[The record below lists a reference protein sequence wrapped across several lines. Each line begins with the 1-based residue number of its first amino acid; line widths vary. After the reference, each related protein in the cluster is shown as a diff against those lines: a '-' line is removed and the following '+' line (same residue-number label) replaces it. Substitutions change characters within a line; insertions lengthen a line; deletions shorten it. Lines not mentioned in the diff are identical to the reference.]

1 MDDSEGRHGQVRGQ
15 RARIWFGAGACLVAL
30 FFAGIRRD
38 ETVGATYSSS
48 TALRLPLLPDLAGV
62 TGVAPL
68 RERIATAF
76 LSLESRRQDASTSS
90 DVLAEAYGE
99 LGIVL
104 LAADYAGA
112 AEICYLDAFTLAPQ
126 DYRWAYYL
134 GHAHRTL
141 GDLVTAARYF
151 NQSLQMAPDYVPAHV
166 WFGELT
172 LAWGRPELSELAF
185 TAALSYQPRS
195 QAALFGLGRTK
206 LAQRNLREAVGY
218 LERALAVDPHVSG
231 IRYPLALAY
240 RGLGDIQAAQSHM
253 RHRGDVQPALP
264 DPLME
269 NVARLRTALP
279 RIGR

>member
-1 MDDSEGRHGQVRGQ
+1 
-15 RARIWFGAGACLVAL
+15 VAL
-30 FFAGIRRD
+30 FLAGVRREED
-38 ETVGATYSSS
+38 VVATHSPT

-62 TGVAPL
+62 AGVDPL

-76 LSLESRRQDASTSS
+76 LSLEARRQDASTPT

-99 LGIVL
+99 LGFVL

-134 GHAHRTL
+134 GHTHRRL

-185 TAALSYQPRS
+185 MAALSYQPRS

-240 RGLGDIQAAQSHM
+240 RGLGDIPTAESHM
-253 RHRGDVQPALP
+253 RHRGDAQPELP

-269 NVARLRTALP
+269 DVSRLRLELLH
-279 RIGR
+279 